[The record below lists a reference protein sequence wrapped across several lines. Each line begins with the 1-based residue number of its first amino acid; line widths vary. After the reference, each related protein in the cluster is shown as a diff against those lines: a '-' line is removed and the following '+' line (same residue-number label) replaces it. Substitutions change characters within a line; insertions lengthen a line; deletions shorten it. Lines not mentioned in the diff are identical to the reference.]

1 MKTRAKST
9 TEMREGQ
16 CMMDTNL
23 NRRSHDSWKEGE
35 KCEEESESLHVCD
48 FGFEVEVE
56 QGIAMVVA
64 SICR

>member
-1 MKTRAKST
+1 
-9 TEMREGQ
+9 
-16 CMMDTNL
+16 MMDTNL